1 MKKSLFRRLLWNKY
15 AIFGYVII
23 VIVLLVFVFSG
34 NGKMTKIEFAQA
46 TVGNV
51 FQKVSVTGKV
61 MPVDKADLAFQKSG
75 VVVKIN
81 IKVND
86 QVKRG
91 DVLATLESA
100 GDRANL
106 ASAQAKLADISRGL
120 NLEELAV
127 EKSKVN
133 STETAL
139 TNAKQDA
146 LNAELTSY
154 VQVSGAI
161 SNYADSLFSNPQ
173 SANPTINVRTGS
185 QTEQININ
193 SGKVTVSD
201 SLNRWK
207 ASLDTSSSAD
217 DVSGRL
223 LQANK
228 YLSSTKTFL
237 SALSTIVTN
246 LSPGNSGLTQSVID
260 SHVSEVNSAL
270 AALNQALASVAS
282 AKSALE
288 NASSAYNQ
296 AYNNFLLKNS
306 GSSAQSVA
314 AQSATVDSFKAELAK
329 DQIIS
334 PMAGLVT
341 KIEPNLGEFVSPGE
355 TVMSVISDGDYKIEA
370 YVPEADI
377 AKLALGNLAS
387 TTLDAYGQN
396 VDFPATITALDP
408 AETVLEGVP
417 TYKVTLKFLSS
428 DARILPGMT
437 ANLDIL
443 ASQRQGVLTVPAR
456 AVTDTNGKKTV
467 RILDSNGQTFKE
479 RPVEVG
485 LKGSDGAVEV
495 VSGLT
500 AGERVVTYIK

>member
-1 MKKSLFRRLLWNKY
+1 
-15 AIFGYVII
+15 
-23 VIVLLVFVFSG
+23 
-34 NGKMTKIEFAQA
+34 
-46 TVGNV
+46 
-51 FQKVSVTGKV
+51 
-61 MPVDKADLAFQKSG
+61 
-75 VVVKIN
+75 
-81 IKVND
+81 
-86 QVKRG
+86 
-91 DVLATLESA
+91 
-100 GDRANL
+100 
-106 ASAQAKLADISRGL
+106 
-120 NLEELAV
+120 
-127 EKSKVN
+127 
-133 STETAL
+133 
-139 TNAKQDA
+139 
-146 LNAELTSY
+146 
-154 VQVSGAI
+154 
-161 SNYADSLFSNPQ
+161 
-173 SANPTINVRTGS
+173 
-185 QTEQININ
+185 
-193 SGKVTVSD
+193 
-201 SLNRWK
+201 
-207 ASLDTSSSAD
+207 
-217 DVSGRL
+217 
-223 LQANK
+223 
-228 YLSSTKTFL
+228 
-237 SALSTIVTN
+237 
-246 LSPGNSGLTQSVID
+246 
-260 SHVSEVNSAL
+260 
-270 AALNQALASVAS
+270 
-282 AKSALE
+282 
-288 NASSAYNQ
+288 
-296 AYNNFLLKNS
+296 
-306 GSSAQSVA
+306 VA